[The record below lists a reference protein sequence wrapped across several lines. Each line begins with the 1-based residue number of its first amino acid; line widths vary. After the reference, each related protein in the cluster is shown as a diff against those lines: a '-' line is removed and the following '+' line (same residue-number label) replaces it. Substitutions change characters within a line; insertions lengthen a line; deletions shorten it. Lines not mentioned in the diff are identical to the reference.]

1 MPRPSHAASR
11 RAPFSRV
18 AIAGVGLIGGS
29 LGLAL
34 KRAYPSIRICGIGRR
49 RRSLELAERLGAIDE
64 KTTDLAAGLA
74 GADLVVLATPVK
86 RIIELLA
93 EIGPYLRRRALVTD
107 VGSTKAE
114 VCRAARK
121 YLPDSVFFIGGHP
134 LAGKERSGI
143 ELAEAGLF
151 RGATYALCP
160 LPGTPGSVLSALARA
175 VRSMGA
181 VPLVMDAALHDR
193 VVARTSHLPQII
205 STTLALV
212 LEEAARSESEQL
224 FFQLSGG
231 GFRDQLRLAA
241 SPYQVWRDIFET
253 NSAAISQALADMVGA
268 LERVRAKLEAEGLE
282 KDFDRA
288 NAFYQRY
295 VRQQPDR
302 FRSKRKL

>member
-1 MPRPSHAASR
+1 MPRPSHAASN

-34 KRAYPSIRICGIGRR
+34 KCAYPDIVVCGIGRR
-49 RRSLELAERLGAIDE
+49 RRNLELAKRLGAIDE

-74 GADLVVLATPVK
+74 GADLVVLATPVR

-160 LPGTPGSVLSALARA
+160 LPGTPRSVLSPLVRA
-175 VRSMGA
+175 VRSIGA
-181 VPLVMDAALHDR
+181 APLVMDAALHDR
-193 VVARTSHLPQII
+193 LVARTSHLPQII

-212 LEEAARSESEQL
+212 LEEAARSQSEQL

-241 SPYQVWRDIFET
+241 SPYSVWRDILKT
-253 NSAAISQALADMVGA
+253 NSPDISQALADMIKA
-268 LERVRAKLEAEGLE
+268 LERVRAKLEAGGLE
-282 KDFDRA
+282 NEFSRA

-295 VRQQPDR
+295 IRRRPGRVR
-302 FRSKRKL
+302 SGGKG